1 VEFVDSIE
9 YMADNTIGQNWIIL
23 AGEEAGPISNKM
35 GGIWNVIDSE
45 AVTMARLLD
54 SGEIPHVNNTRII
67 VAGPYYGFN
76 GADWNTGLDRIT
88 DLSDFEK
95 VETDVDLESILQ
107 ELGNC
112 SIKFKIGS
120 RMIGNTQILYL
131 LFDTSML
138 NTKTVFYNGQ
148 EMTLSN
154 KIKREAYDLIGLD
167 SLKYEMMGSYTEYTH
182 YLNLSYA
189 ISEFVRILLTLKEE
203 DAQKYGDEAISEFA
217 RSLTPHMSVSLHCH
231 EFGVFYSIARLEK
244 MGLPIRTVAT
254 FHATVP
260 GRASGYRCINKIR
273 NNDSNFDTGVNK
285 AFAKLESLASYAD
298 AVTAVGDSTRKE
310 ARLFYGIDSKL
321 VRNGIDTFGES
332 MDWNKKDLCRKR
344 IQEFLSDNLYKHFN
358 GERIDPE
365 KIIPIFTISRT
376 ELENKGYPELLDA
389 LVVHDRLMKN
399 HMLSGRMDTDIKVVC
414 LLITAHGPKD
424 RTCLPEGFPINLP
437 DEMIVGEELRLNQMI
452 YERKLQCENLARDM
466 RSVAACLYP
475 QWIGIK
481 DGGLNMTSE
490 ELMSGCVAGIFPSKY
505 DPFLLTGL
513 EAGAQ
518 ATPSIVS
525 RVCGFSDAM
534 KTLKRFVVGMGG
546 VVVVD
551 NIDLSPSETI
561 VDYALAMDYFTST
574 YIQDKVKYG
583 LLCQEAY
590 QLAKDMNW
598 IMPAKLYYEILT
610 GIKSDQCDVEGE

>member
-1 VEFVDSIE
+1 MQVRFVVSIE
-9 YMADNTIGQNWIIL
+9 NIADNTIGQNWIIL
-23 AGEEAGPISNKM
+23 AGEEAGPRSNKM

-54 SGEIPHVNNTRII
+54 SGEFPHVKKTRII
-67 VAGPYYGFN
+67 VAGPYYGFS
-76 GADWNTGLDRIT
+76 GADWNSGLDRIT
-88 DLSDFEK
+88 DLSGFGE
-95 VETDVDLESILQ
+95 VETDGDLKSTLL
-107 ELGNC
+107 ELGK
-112 SIKFKIGS
+112 SGIKFRTGS
-120 RMIGNTQILYL
+120 RMVGNTEIIYL
-131 LFDTSML
+131 LFDTSMF
-138 NTKTVFYNGQ
+138 NTKTVSYNGQ

-154 KIKREAYDLIGLD
+154 KVKREAFELIELN
-167 SLKYEMMGSYTEYTH
+167 SLKYEMMGCYTEYTH

-203 DAQKYGDEAISEFA
+203 DAQKYKDEAISEFA
-217 RSLTPHMSVSLHCH
+217 LSLSPHMSVSFHCH

-254 FHATVP
+254 FHATIP
-260 GRASGYRCINKIR
+260 GRTAGYRSINKIR
-273 NNDSNFDTGVNK
+273 NNDSSFDTGVNE

-321 VRNGIDTFGES
+321 VRNGIETIEGS
-332 MDWNKKDLCRKR
+332 MDWDNKELCRKR
-344 IQEFLSDNLYKHFN
+344 IQEFMSDNLYKHFD

-365 KIIPIFTISRT
+365 KIIPIFTISRI
-376 ELENKGYPELLDA
+376 ELENKGYPDLLDA

-399 HMLSGRMDTDIKVVC
+399 RILSGRMDKDVKVVC

-424 RTCLPEGFPINLP
+424 RGSLPDGFPINLP
-437 DEMIVGEELRLNQMI
+437 DEILDGEELRLNQMI
-452 YERKLQCENLARDM
+452 YERNLQCENLSRNT

-475 QWIGIK
+475 QWISPN

-525 RVCGFSDAM
+525 RVCGFSDAL
-534 KTLKRFVVGMGG
+534 KTLKRLVVGMGG

-551 NIDLSPSETI
+551 NIDISPSETV

-574 YIQDKVKYG
+574 YIQDKVKYN
-583 LLCQEAY
+583 LLCQEAF
-590 QLAKDMNW
+590 QLAEDMNW
-598 IMPAKLYYEILT
+598 VMPAKLYYEILT
-610 GIKSDQCDVEGE
+610 GIKSD

>member
-1 VEFVDSIE
+1 MV
-9 YMADNTIGQNWIIL
+9 
-23 AGEEAGPISNKM
+23 
-35 GGIWNVIDSE
+35 
-45 AVTMARLLD
+45 
-54 SGEIPHVNNTRII
+54 
-67 VAGPYYGFN
+67 
-76 GADWNTGLDRIT
+76 
-88 DLSDFEK
+88 
-95 VETDVDLESILQ
+95 
-107 ELGNC
+107 
-112 SIKFKIGS
+112 
-120 RMIGNTQILYL
+120 GNTEIIYL
-131 LFDTSML
+131 LFDTSMF
-138 NTKTVFYNGQ
+138 NTKTVSYNGQ

-154 KIKREAYDLIGLD
+154 KVKREAFELIELN

-203 DAQKYGDEAISEFA
+203 DAQKYKDEAISEFA
-217 RSLTPHMSVSLHCH
+217 LSLSPHMSVSLHCH

-254 FHATVP
+254 FHATIP
-260 GRASGYRCINKIR
+260 GRTAGYRSINKIR
-273 NNDSNFDTGVNK
+273 NNDSSFDTGVNE

-321 VRNGIDTFGES
+321 VRNGIETIEGS
-332 MDWNKKDLCRKR
+332 MDWDNKELCRKR
-344 IQEFLSDNLYKHFN
+344 IQEFMSDNLYKHFD

-365 KIIPIFTISRT
+365 KIIPIFTISRI
-376 ELENKGYPELLDA
+376 ELENKGYPDLLDA

-399 HMLSGRMDTDIKVVC
+399 RILSGRMDKDVKVVC

-424 RTCLPEGFPINLP
+424 RGSLPDGFPINLP
-437 DEMIVGEELRLNQMI
+437 DEILDGEELRLNQMI
-452 YERKLQCENLARDM
+452 YERNLQCENLSRNT
-466 RSVAACLYP
+466 RGVAACLYP
-475 QWIGIK
+475 QWISPN

-525 RVCGFSDAM
+525 RVCGFSDAL
-534 KTLKRFVVGMGG
+534 KTLKRLVVGMGG

-551 NIDLSPSETI
+551 NIDISPSETV

-574 YIQDKVKYG
+574 YIQDKVKYN
-583 LLCQEAY
+583 LLCQEAF
-590 QLAKDMNW
+590 QLAEDMNW
-598 IMPAKLYYEILT
+598 VMPAKLYYEILT
-610 GIKSDQCDVEGE
+610 GIKSDK